1 MRLAI
6 YDEDREALKNFARIA
21 LGPGDHLVVPR
32 KVDGVLQ
39 AVTIPADKPFVI
51 ARAIVENHLKG
62 GGRIGGMQKI
72 HSVGSVASLATLH
85 GTLRL
90 RKHAPLRLHN
100 QETGDSRPP
109 SSG

>member
-6 YDEDREALKNFARIA
+6 YDEDREALENFARFA

-39 AVTIPADKPFVI
+39 TVTIPADKPFVI

-62 GGRIGGMQKI
+62 GGKDWRYAKDPQRWIGR
-72 HSVGSVASLATLH
+72 VARDIAWDIAVEE
-85 GTLRL
+85 
-90 RKHAPLRLHN
+90 APLRLHN

-109 SSG
+109 SRG